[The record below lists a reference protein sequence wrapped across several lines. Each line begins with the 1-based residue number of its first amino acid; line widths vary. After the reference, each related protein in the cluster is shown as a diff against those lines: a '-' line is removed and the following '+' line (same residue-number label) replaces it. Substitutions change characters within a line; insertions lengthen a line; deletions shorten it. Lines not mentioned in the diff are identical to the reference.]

1 MELTQWIPPLTTTAL
16 FAAAL
21 WLARNLIANRLARSV
36 EHEFNAKLELLRA
49 DLRSKEVEISE
60 LRSAAMTALASRQVA
75 LDKRRLD
82 AVDQLWA
89 AATEL
94 GKTKIA
100 SSLMAI
106 VKFEAAVNEAER
118 NPAFRSL
125 FEAMGAA
132 MDLNKLD
139 VSCAAKARPFV
150 TPMAWAYYSA
160 CQAIA
165 MQAVAKLHQL
175 KFGIGGHNLIDKDRV
190 KKLVTAAL
198 PHHEAYIEKY
208 GDGVY
213 GYLLEDLEN
222 RLLEELRK
230 MLTGVETDRAS
241 VERAAEIVRL
251 SNDVQQ
257 EARQSGMPSND
268 AL

>member
-1 MELTQWIPPLTTTAL
+1 MELAQWIPPLTTTAL

-49 DLRSKEVEISE
+49 DLRSKEIEISA
-60 LRSAAMTALASRQVA
+60 LRSGAMTALASRQVA

-94 GKTKIA
+94 GKAKFA
-100 SSLMAI
+100 SSLMAT
-106 VKFEAAVNEAER
+106 VNFEAAVKEAEK
-118 NPAFRSL
+118 NPKVRAL
-125 FEAMGAA
+125 FEAMGAGI
-132 MDLNKLD
+132 DLAKLD
-139 VSCAAKARPFV
+139 LSGAPKARPFV
-150 TPMAWAYYSA
+150 TPMAWAHYSA

-165 MQAVAKLHQL
+165 MQAVVKFRML
-175 KFGIGGHNLIDKDRV
+175 KFGVGNPDVIDKDTT
-190 KKLVTAAL
+190 KKLVMAAL
-198 PHHEAYIEKY
+198 PHHVAYIEKY
-208 GDGVY
+208 GDTGY
-213 GYLLEDLEN
+213 AYLLQELEN

-230 MLTGVETDRAS
+230 MLEGAETDRAS
-241 VERAAEIVRL
+241 VERAAEILRL

-257 EARQSGMPSND
+257 EARRSGMP
-268 AL
+268 